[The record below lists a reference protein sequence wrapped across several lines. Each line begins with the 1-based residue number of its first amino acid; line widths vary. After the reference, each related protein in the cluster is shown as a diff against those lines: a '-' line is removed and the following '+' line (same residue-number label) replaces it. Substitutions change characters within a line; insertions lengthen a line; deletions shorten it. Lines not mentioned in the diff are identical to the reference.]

1 MTIGKANPIRPADD
15 QELIERLRMDHPD
28 YLTKEAADRIEQ
40 IAATCEELVKELD
53 YTEGTNDTLIAL
65 NQALED
71 KLALMIFER
80 DEVMMFER
88 DEAWKRAA
96 HSEKMWGEAEVK
108 LAKAVE
114 AMRNT
119 LDKPRHADQ
128 SYAGLWADTMKEVR
142 ATLAEL
148 EGQ

>member
-1 MTIGKANPIRPADD
+1 MTDWNQYARDVQAASNAAHNKDQKRIRELESKLAKA
-15 QELIERLRMDHPD
+15 EKERDTARE
-28 YLTKEAADRIEQ
+28 YAGEARKREVAAEDARINV
-40 IAATCEELVKELD
+40 T
-53 YTEGTNDTLIAL
+53 
-65 NQALED
+65 D

-114 AMRNT
+114 T
-119 LDKPRHADQ
+119 LRF
-128 SYAGLWADTMKEVR
+128 YAPQTVGGITFVGGDDAGKR
-142 ATLAEL
+142 AANTLAEL
-148 EGQ
+148 EK

>member
-1 MTIGKANPIRPADD
+1 MTDAPKRIWINKVHGQHPEDWEFTDGKCWTKA
-15 QELIERLRMDHPD
+15 QLRKKVE
-28 YLTKEAADRIEQ
+28 YVRADRIEELVEERDTARRLLG
-40 IAATCEELVKELD
+40 AATQMQ
-53 YTEGTNDTLIAL
+53 TET
-65 NQALED
+65 QA
-71 KLALMIFER
+71 KLT
-80 DEVMMFER
+80 
-88 DEAWKRAA
+88 
-96 HSEKMWGEAEVK
+96 
-108 LAKAVE
+108 KAVE

>member
-1 MTIGKANPIRPADD
+1 MTDWNQYARDVQAASNAAHNKDQKRIKELESKLAKAV
-15 QELIERLRMDHPD
+15 
-28 YLTKEAADRIEQ
+28 
-40 IAATCEELVKELD
+40 EELAEA
-53 YTEGTNDTLIAL
+53 EG
-65 NQALED
+65 
-71 KLALMIFER
+71 KLAL
-80 DEVMMFER
+80 MMFER

-142 ATLAEL
+142 AVLADL
-148 EGQ
+148 EK

>member
-1 MTIGKANPIRPADD
+1 MTDWNQYARDVQAASNAAHNKDQKRIKELESKLAKAV
-15 QELIERLRMDHPD
+15 
-28 YLTKEAADRIEQ
+28 
-40 IAATCEELVKELD
+40 EELAEA
-53 YTEGTNDTLIAL
+53 EG
-65 NQALED
+65 

-114 AMRNT
+114 ALRNT
-119 LDKPRHADQ
+119 LDKPRDADQ
-128 SYAGLWADTMKEVR
+128 SYVELWADTIKEVR
-142 ATLAEL
+142 AVLTEL
-148 EGQ
+148 EGETK